1 MNLIYL
7 YDEFMR
13 TPDNVKGQVVYIID
27 SDIQEGYEISEKVQ
41 FYRYQLAEQAGAEIY
56 QGKTLD
62 IIEEIYQ
69 NVICS
74 LCSGGNTILAPTPY
88 TPIYLEVSHCMKWGH
103 CIIPG
108 CGLKTNVVK
117 LPCLTGNVNSTYFG
131 RETSVLGLLSLS
143 LRPTFPSYV
152 FLAF

>member
-41 FYRYQLAEQAGAEIY
+41 LYRYQLAEQAGAEIY

-69 NVICS
+69 K
-74 LCSGGNTILAPTPY
+74 TPFTSIITKSTFRPVY
-88 TPIYLEVSHCMKWGH
+88 QTLFQKIKQSHNLEFLPDYFLSTDNYLQPAKRFFQYWN
-103 CIIPG
+103 
-108 CGLKTNVVK
+108 KVK
-117 LPCLTGNVNSTYFG
+117 KN
-131 RETSVLGLLSLS
+131 
-143 LRPTFPSYV
+143 LRY
-152 FLAF
+152 

>member
-41 FYRYQLAEQAGAEIY
+41 LYRYQLAEQAGAEIY

-62 IIEEIYQ
+62 ILEEIHQKTPISTIITKSTFRPVYQ
-69 NVICS
+69 NLFQKIKQS
-74 LCSGGNTILAPTPY
+74 HNLELIPDYFLSTDN
-88 TPIYLEVSHCMKWGH
+88 YLQPAKRFFQYWN
-103 CIIPG
+103 
-108 CGLKTNVVK
+108 KVK
-117 LPCLTGNVNSTYFG
+117 KN
-131 RETSVLGLLSLS
+131 
-143 LRPTFPSYV
+143 LRY
-152 FLAF
+152 